1 MLLHLQ
7 TVVVMKSSANDLCEE
22 SEKGE
27 NNTTVHVKKMEIN
40 MNQQDEKVVLCASS
54 KYEEKYYL
62 NPAFDG
68 LPDSIKD
75 ELQAMCV
82 LFTEDIGGIL
92 TLEFDE
98 DANLNLVT
106 MSAEGD
112 LLYDEI
118 GCVLKIKQIQSE
130 RRELME
136 SLELYY
142 RVFFLGETLE
152 DK

>member
-1 MLLHLQ
+1 MEQ
-7 TVVVMKSSANDLCEE
+7 
-22 SEKGE
+22 EKE
-27 NNTTVHVKKMEIN
+27 RVI
-40 MNQQDEKVVLCASS
+40 LCASS

-62 NPAFDG
+62 NPEFQG
-68 LPDSIKD
+68 LPDAIKE

-98 DANLNLVT
+98 EANLNLIT
-106 MSAEGD
+106 MSSEGD

-118 GCVLKIKQIQSE
+118 GSVLKIKQIQNE

-136 SLELYY
+136 SLEIYY
-142 RVFFLGETLE
+142 RVFFLGESLE
-152 DK
+152 NIE

>member
-1 MLLHLQ
+1 M
-7 TVVVMKSSANDLCEE
+7 
-22 SEKGE
+22 E
-27 NNTTVHVKKMEIN
+27 NEQVI
-40 MNQQDEKVVLCASS
+40 LCASS

-62 NPAFDG
+62 NPDFNG
-68 LPDSIKD
+68 LPDGIKD

-98 DANLNLVT
+98 GSNLNFVT
-106 MSAEGD
+106 MSDRED

-118 GCVLKIKQIQSE
+118 GSVLKVKQLRTE
-130 RRELME
+130 RRELLE

-142 RVFFLGETLE
+142 RVFFLGEALDE
-152 DK
+152 SE

>member
-1 MLLHLQ
+1 
-7 TVVVMKSSANDLCEE
+7 
-22 SEKGE
+22 
-27 NNTTVHVKKMEIN
+27 ME
-40 MNQQDEKVVLCASS
+40 QEKVVLCASS

-68 LPDSIKD
+68 LPDGIKD

-92 TLEFDE
+92 KLEYDE
-98 DANLNLVT
+98 DASLNFVT
-106 MSAEGD
+106 MADEDD

-118 GCVLKIKQIQSE
+118 GSVLKIKQLQLT
-130 RRELME
+130 RQELLE

-142 RVFFLGETLE
+142 RVFILNEPLDME
-152 DK
+152 

>member
-1 MLLHLQ
+1 
-7 TVVVMKSSANDLCEE
+7 
-22 SEKGE
+22 
-27 NNTTVHVKKMEIN
+27 ME
-40 MNQQDEKVVLCASS
+40 QGDDKVILCASS

-68 LPDSIKD
+68 LPDAIKD

-82 LFTEDIGGIL
+82 LFTEDIGGIF
-92 TLEFDE
+92 TLEFDRG
-98 DANLNLVT
+98 ANLNLVT

-118 GCVLKIKQIQSE
+118 GSVLKIKQIRND

-142 RVFFLGETLE
+142 RIFFMGESLE
-152 DK
+152 ANV